1 MLQDALVAALEAVF
15 VFVCV
20 RERKGGR
27 KEDTARLCMRR
38 AMRCCKSA
46 KTCTRGWV
54 RERKRGRDR
63 KRDRER
69 VV

>member
-1 MLQDALVAALEAVF
+1 
-15 VFVCV
+15 VFVCE